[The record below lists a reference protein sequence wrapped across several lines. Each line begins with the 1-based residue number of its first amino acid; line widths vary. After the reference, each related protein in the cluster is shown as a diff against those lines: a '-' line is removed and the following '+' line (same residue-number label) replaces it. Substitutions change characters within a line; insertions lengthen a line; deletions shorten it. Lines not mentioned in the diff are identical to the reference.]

1 MKKGI
6 VTIVVAIILIL
17 ITGTVPS
24 LAVSNTNIEMNIQ
37 GQTTVNSTDDT
48 VELTIS
54 LGNFTGIE
62 EGQPLGYQGT
72 ITYDENVFEGIT
84 VEGLN
89 GWTVNYENSTKVFMG
104 EIDLASANT
113 EIAKITL
120 TLKDGL
126 TLPTTGKI
134 QFNNILLTDGTNDYT
149 FNKEVTITVEENTEV
164 NDEEN
169 VIEEETT
176 NTTNVNNT
184 NTSIQ
189 ANKVDT
195 TVSKQTLPAAGI
207 KNIMIISIVAII
219 VLAIIFKI
227 KSRKIKY

>member
-6 VTIVVAIILIL
+6 VTIVVTVILIL
-17 ITGTVPS
+17 ITGTVHS

-48 VELTIS
+48 VELTVS
-54 LGNFTGIE
+54 LGDFTGIE

-72 ITYDENVFEGIT
+72 ITYDENIFEGIT

-89 GWTVNYENSTKVFMG
+89 GWTVNYEDSTKVIMG
-104 EIDLASANT
+104 EIDAATANT
-113 EIAKITL
+113 QIAKITL
-120 TLKDGL
+120 TLKEGL
-126 TLPTTGKI
+126 TEATTGTVE
-134 QFNNILLTDGTNDYT
+134 FNNILLTDGTNDYT

-176 NTTNVNNT
+176 NTNVSST

-195 TVSKQTLPAAGI
+195 TVSKQILPAAGI

-219 VLAIIFKI
+219 VLAIIFKF